1 MKVKGFN
8 LKQVGSNIRDTEV
21 NGVREVVSDIH
32 FVLQTDE
39 QKFIFFYEKFLSV
52 IADVGY
58 TDIRVFFELCFHTKI
73 GKNTF
78 VSNNKLISDIAKKIG
93 VSPNTVRNSLTALN
107 KAELL
112 HRDKEFKRNYYVNS
126 NYAWYGGKED
136 MPKVASIIIEQT
148 AFMGENTSV
157 VVKGNKMT
165 VTTKLSEY
173 WFDVKDKLPAN
184 GSNVIVRPHN
194 FYMVYD
200 NGFINVETG
209 ELDNTVTHWCQIH
222 LSNGKD

>member
-8 LKQVGSNIRDTEV
+8 LKQIGSSIRDTEV

-32 FVLQTDE
+32 FYLQADE
-39 QKFIFFYEKFLSV
+39 QRFIFLYEKFLSV

-58 TDIRVFFELCFHTKI
+58 TDIRVFFELCFHTNI

-78 VSNNKLISDIAKKIG
+78 VSNNKLISDISKKIG

-107 KAELL
+107 KAGLL
-112 HRDKEFKRNYYVNS
+112 HRDKDFKRNYYVNS

-148 AFMGENTSV
+148 AFIGENTSV

-165 VTTKLSEY
+165 VTTKMSEH
-173 WFDVKDKLPAN
+173 WFSVNDRLPDN
-184 GSNVIVRPHN
+184 GINVIVRPHN
-194 FYMVYD
+194 FYMKYD
-200 NGFINVETG
+200 GGFVNIETG
-209 ELDNTVTHWCQIH
+209 EIDKTVTHWCEIK
-222 LSNGKD
+222 LANGED